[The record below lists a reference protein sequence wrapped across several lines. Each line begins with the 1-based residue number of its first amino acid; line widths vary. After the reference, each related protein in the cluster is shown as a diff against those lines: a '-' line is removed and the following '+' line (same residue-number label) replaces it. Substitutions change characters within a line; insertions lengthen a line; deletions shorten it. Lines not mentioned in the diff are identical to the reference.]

1 MRKNWVPEI
10 CYEEDPNGMSS
21 HIPFIQVPDG
31 EQMPRFLLIFE
42 SRETGEFE
50 PGEDGEPLPIFDM
63 ELKQF
68 ADMSILKEKLKPKA
82 YDEVRKCLGLEPL
95 KSATEK
101 GKNISETIRN
111 NLA

>member
-10 CYEEDPNGMSS
+10 CYEEDSNGVSS
-21 HIPFIQVPDG
+21 HIPFIQVPSG
-31 EQMPRFLLIFE
+31 EEMPRFLLIFE
-42 SRETGEFE
+42 SRETGEYE

-68 ADMSILKEKLKPKA
+68 ADMSILKEKLNSRA

-95 KSATEK
+95 DVATKK

-111 NLA
+111 NLS